1 MRTVRNVLRLERTTV
16 SRLAEPPA
24 KTGPAPQVAH
34 TRSRVLSRSASKNLY
49 GYLFLA
55 PWLIG
60 FVALT
65 AGPLFGSLYYSF
77 TDFNLLTS
85 PNWVG
90 FNNYEQMLT
99 DDSRYYNS
107 LRVTF
112 TYVLVSVP
120 LALVFALMVA
130 VLLNNNIAG
139 MAFYRS
145 IYYLPS
151 LLGGSVAI
159 AILWRQVF
167 GATGIVNRV
176 LDLVGI
182 SGPSWIS
189 SPDYALSTLIVLNVW
204 QFGAAM
210 IIFLAGLRQIPQDL
224 YDAASIDGAG
234 TVNKFLKITIPLLTP
249 IVFFNLVLGIISAF
263 KAFTPAYIVSG
274 GSGGPID
281 STLFYTLYLY
291 QKAFTS
297 FEMGYASA
305 MAWILL
311 LIIAFFTTMTFISG
325 KYWVHYGD

>member
-1 MRTVRNVLRLERTTV
+1 MNRM
-16 SRLAEPPA
+16 AEPRVE
-24 KTGPAPQVAH
+24 APQAPPVAA
-34 TRSRVLSRSASKNLY
+34 TRPRTLSRTAARNLY

-60 FVALT
+60 FLVLT
-65 AGPLFGSLYYSF
+65 AGPLIGSLYYSF
-77 TDFNLLTS
+77 TDFNLLAA

-90 FNNYEQMLT
+90 LDNYDQMLT
-99 DDSRYYNS
+99 NDRRYYNS

-112 TYVLVSVP
+112 IYVLVSVP
-120 LALVFALMVA
+120 LALAFALLVA
-130 VLLNNNIAG
+130 VVLNNNLMG
-139 MAFYRS
+139 MSFYRS
-145 IYYLPS
+145 VYYLPS

-167 GATGIVNRV
+167 GADGVVNRV
-176 LDLVGI
+176 LALFGI
-182 SGPSWIS
+182 DGPSWIS
-189 SPDYALSTLIVLNVW
+189 SPDYALTTLIVLNIW

-210 IIFLAGLRQIPQDL
+210 IIFLAGLRQVPQDL
-224 YDAASIDGAG
+224 YDAASVDGAG
-234 TVNKFLKITIPLLTP
+234 AFNKFTRITLPLITP
-249 IVFFNLVLGIISAF
+249 LIFFNLVLGIIGAF

-311 LIIAFFTTMTFISG
+311 LIIALFTTMTFISS
-325 KYWVHYGD
+325 KYWVHYSD

>member
-1 MRTVRNVLRLERTTV
+1 M
-16 SRLAEPPA
+16 SRIAEQRVQAPPA
-24 KTGPAPQVAH
+24 RSATPARRR
-34 TRSRVLSRSASKNLY
+34 TLSRTASRNLY

-55 PWLIG
+55 PWLVG
-60 FVALT
+60 FLLLT
-65 AGPLFGSLYYSF
+65 AGPLVGSLYYSF
-77 TDFNLLTS
+77 TDFNLLTT

-90 FNNYEQMLT
+90 LQNYEQMLT
-99 DDSRYYNS
+99 NDDRYYQS

-120 LALVFALMVA
+120 LSLVFALLIA
-130 VLLNNNIAG
+130 VILNNNLRW
-139 MAFYRS
+139 MALYRS
-145 IYYLPS
+145 VYYLPS

-167 GATGIVNRV
+167 GAEGIVNRV
-176 LDLVGI
+176 LGAFGI
-182 SGPSWIS
+182 EGPSWIS
-189 SPDYALSTLIVLNVW
+189 SPDYALDTLIVLNVW

-224 YDAASIDGAG
+224 YDAASVDGAG
-234 TVNKFLKITIPLLTP
+234 RWNKFLRITLPLLTP
-249 IVFFNLVLGIISAF
+249 LVFFNLVLGIISAF

-274 GSGGPID
+274 GSGGPVD
-281 STLFYTLYLY
+281 STLFYSLYLY

-311 LIIAFFTTMTFISG
+311 LIIAFFTAMTFVTS

>member
-1 MRTVRNVLRLERTTV
+1 MSGSATPVVKVETEL
-16 SRLAEPPA
+16 
-24 KTGPAPQVAH
+24 QVASS
-34 TRSRVLSRSASKNLY
+34 SRFMTTTMKKNLF

-55 PWLIG
+55 PWLVG
-60 FVALT
+60 FFVLT

-77 TDFNLLTS
+77 TDFDLLT
-85 PNWVG
+85 PPKWVG
-90 FNNYEQMLT
+90 LSNYRTMFT
-99 DDSRYYNS
+99 DDPRYFTS

-112 TYVLVSVP
+112 VYVIVSVP
-120 LALVFALMVA
+120 LALAFALFIA
-130 VLLNNNIAG
+130 VLLNKNMSG

-167 GATGIVNRV
+167 GAEGIVNRV
-176 LDLVGI
+176 LAYFEI
-182 SGPSWIS
+182 NGPSWIS
-189 SPDYALSTLIVLNVW
+189 SPDFALSTLIVLNIW
-204 QFGAAM
+204 QFGSAM

-224 YDAASIDGAG
+224 YEAASIDGAG
-234 TVNKFLKITIPLLTP
+234 RLSKFARITVPMLTP
-249 IVFFNLVLGIISAF
+249 VVFFNFVLGIIGAF

-291 QKAFTS
+291 QKAFTT
-297 FEMGYASA
+297 FQMGYASA

-311 LIIAFFTTMTFISG
+311 VIIAFFTAMTFVSG